1 MVRLITD
8 TRIHSRVSRLTGEPA
23 KLERHADEVGRT
35 SRGYYCILDDMLIA
49 KHKGDIAN
57 DQTGCHPSEIRDQ
70 VGQRPPL
77 VNQNK
82 ETFWENVITG

>member
-23 KLERHADEVGRT
+23 KLEKHADELGRI
-35 SRGYYCILDDMLIA
+35 SPRYCRILDDMLIA
-49 KHKGDIAN
+49 KYKGDIAN

-70 VGQRPPL
+70 VVQ
-77 VNQNK
+77 
-82 ETFWENVITG
+82 